1 MDLDLDS
8 VKMVQE
14 YPNEER
20 ATFASDSDQNLA
32 SHSGKY
38 SSYNLL
44 SLGTKLLC
52 ISSAFIVVLVLGVIV
67 STGEKSRA
75 EVLLADE

>member
-14 YPNEER
+14 HPNEER

-38 SSYNLL
+38 NSYNLL
-44 SLGTKLLC
+44 SLGTKILC

-67 STGEKSRA
+67 STVEKSRA